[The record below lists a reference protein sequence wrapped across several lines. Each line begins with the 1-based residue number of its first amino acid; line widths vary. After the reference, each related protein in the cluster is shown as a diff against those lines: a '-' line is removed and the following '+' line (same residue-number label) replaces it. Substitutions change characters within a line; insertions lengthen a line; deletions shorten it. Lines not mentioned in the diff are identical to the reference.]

1 MAHDPH
7 DTLPPTPP
15 TSSPPLDDELLQ
27 QGPQIFIDGD
37 LCQDAKKPQKLSCV
51 AASSGH
57 RLSPSWPALTDIH
70 FIDSSSGSEDDG
82 GECGRRRRGEGA
94 CEGGQEAGGEDVV
107 LIHDEV
113 CAAEKGSTSA
123 TVGGGEHAAAS
134 RRSCCH
140 DGGRAAVVSAGGSGV
155 CMMKHKC
162 GPLVTAQ
169 DHGDHEKPHASM
181 AASDAALQ
189 QQPSGSAT
197 TMVTS
202 TGGGGGGAPLR
213 SALKRAGQKS
223 RGHRVCINEAKNE
236 CLEADYVIVVHEE
249 SEPQLVSIRAFDLSL
264 APAAP
269 GVEQLTLSPP
279 EGYKD
284 CFSHAVHETIVDDS
298 GKPFLHQCC
307 KG

>member
-1 MAHDPH
+1 MAHAPH
-7 DTLPPTPP
+7 DTPPPTPP
-15 TSSPPLDDELLQ
+15 TSSPPSDDEASRQSSQTLV
-27 QGPQIFIDGD
+27 GGD
-37 LCQDAKKPQKLSCV
+37 LSEGVTRTPRLDR
-51 AASSGH
+51 AAADVGQ
-57 RLSPSWPALTDIH
+57 RLSPSWAALTDIH

-169 DHGDHEKPHASM
+169 DHGDHDKPHASM

-189 QQPSGSAT
+189 QQPSGSAS

-202 TGGGGGGAPLR
+202 TGGGGAPLR

-264 APAAP
+264 APSAP

-284 CFSHAVHETIVDDS
+284 CFSHAAHETIVDDS
-298 GKPFLHQCC
+298 GR
-307 KG
+307 